1 MSDTDQPPALEDAD
15 IEDVS
20 SGASVVTESSVSV
33 SIDTDNEGRAPSG
46 RRARNNIDDLS
57 TEDDESDESSVESGE
72 SYLGQEPNGGALG
85 PAFIV
90 PLKTGSDDDDDDED
104 DDDEAVPTG
113 RARRRRSVDERN
125 NALERNSLRR
135 QASNEMLAAMRAAAQ
150 SAGSHPSQSTD
161 HGPRRAPP
169 PRTKSGDLVNGGS
182 GDHGAPVRRPP
193 PRTKSGEDVGGSTAP
208 PRRRPPPRTKS
219 GDGMVAT
226 EPASARREPSGPGNL
241 GEPSDSGD
249 FVVPLRCGSDEED
262 TFLMSPSG
270 RRRRTVQ
277 EREQALSRNAVRR
290 QASSDMLRAMRDATL
305 TRAPP
310 DRAKSS
316 AATLQRRPP
325 PRTTS
330 GEVLDGVD
338 GPQRPEPRR
347 RPPPRT
353 KSGDGLGGEEEGNGR
368 APPRRR
374 PPARTVSAGVFN
386 PPTAI
391 VEE

>member
-1 MSDTDQPPALEDAD
+1 M
-15 IEDVS
+15 S
-20 SGASVVTESSVSV
+20 SGASVVTESSASV
-33 SIDTDNEGRAPSG
+33 SIDTDNEGRAPPG
-46 RRARNNIDDLS
+46 RRVRNNIDVLLK
-57 TEDDESDESSVESGE
+57 EEDESDESSVESGE
-72 SYLGQEPNGGALG
+72 SYLGQETNGGALG

-90 PLKTGSDDDDDDED
+90 PLKTGSDDDDED
-104 DDDEAVPTG
+104 DDDDDDDLPGQAVPTG

-125 NALERNSLRR
+125 DALERNSLRR

-150 SAGSHPSQSTD
+150 SVSHPPQSTD
-161 HGPRRAPP
+161 HAPRRAPP
-169 PRTKSGDLVNGGS
+169 QRTKSGDMLNGGS

-193 PRTKSGEDVGGSTAP
+193 PRTKSGEDVGGGNAAP

-219 GDGMVAT
+219 GDGMVAA
-226 EPASARREPSGPGNL
+226 EPTSIRKEPSGPGNL

-249 FVVPLRCGSDEED
+249 FVVPLRCDSDEED
-262 TFLMSPSG
+262 NVLMSPSG
-270 RRRRTVQ
+270 RRRRSTK

-310 DRAKSS
+310 DRSKSS
-316 AATLQRRPP
+316 GAALQRRPP

-330 GEVLDGVD
+330 GEVLDGGD

-353 KSGDGLGGEEEGNGR
+353 KSGDGLGDEENGR

-374 PPARTVSAGVFN
+374 PPARTVSAGVFS

-391 VEE
+391 IEE